1 MSEKIRSAFLRKYAN
16 SSNIIKRKAFLLMV
30 MNLVIFFVVILVPP
44 VAGII
49 RGEASRVLTIAIPMI
64 IGTITSLIL
73 LRAGQYNWAANI
85 TSFAAAVTIVFGV
98 LVQHRGTPGIGFSSM
113 IYVCQAVLIF
123 SALFC
128 LRRWTS
134 VVALFF
140 LGFHIAFYFL
150 NVNQGL
156 IPLPVLKTGLIDS
169 TLGLIF
175 TYALAMLI
183 ITTNRDSIK
192 DIESELE
199 KNRTQYLELQ
209 SLHRSITDSSISLAS
224 MAEEMSATA
233 TRFSES
239 AQSQAA
245 SVEQITSSV
254 EEVSASM
261 DIVVD
266 NVSGQFESLGVLIDK
281 IGELSKSIERMREL
295 IGASHSISETTARE
309 TRSGEAI
316 LDTMNETMGAIID
329 SSKQMTTVVD
339 VINQI
344 SDQISLLSLNAAIEA
359 ARAGDAGRGFA
370 VVADEISKL
379 AVQTGDS
386 IKEIAKLI
394 QKTEDEVSRGMGN
407 VKQTVDLMRSTIK
420 NVNSIIDAIAKL
432 NEEMKSQLD
441 INKLV
446 NNQAVTTRNKS
457 EEIKISIAEE
467 KIAINEIVQS
477 ISHINELN
485 QSFAAG
491 AMELAGTSEEIA
503 SVAESLK
510 NKIGA

>member
-1 MSEKIRSAFLRKYAN
+1 MARKISERFLRKYAN
-16 SSNIIKRKAFLLMV
+16 SSNIIKRKAALLFI
-30 MNLVIFFVVILVPP
+30 MNTVIFFVVLFVPP
-44 VAGII
+44 VTGAI
-49 RGEASRVLTIAIPMI
+49 RGQMGRVVIIAIPMLA
-64 IGTITSLIL
+64 GSLISLVL
-73 LRAGQYNWAANI
+73 LYAGNYNWAANI
-85 TSFAAAVTIVFGV
+85 TSFAGAVTIAFGV
-98 LVQHRGTPGIGFSSM
+98 FLQHKGTPGIGFSSM
-113 IYVCQAVLIF
+113 VYISQAVLIF

-128 LRRWTS
+128 LRRWTTI
-134 VVALFF
+134 VALFF
-140 LGFHIAFYFL
+140 LGFHIFFYVL
-150 NVNQGL
+150 NLSEGIV
-156 IPLPVLKTGLIDS
+156 PLPVLKTGLIDS

-183 ITTNRDSIK
+183 ITTNREAIK
-192 DIESELE
+192 DVEAELE
-199 KNRTQYLELQ
+199 KNRSQYQELQ
-209 SLHRSITDSSISLAS
+209 NLHRSISDNSISLAT

-261 DIVVD
+261 DIVVE

-281 IGELSKSIERMREL
+281 IGELSKSIERLREL
-295 IGASHSISETTARE
+295 IGATFSISETATRE
-309 TRSGEAI
+309 TRSSEAI

-379 AVQTGDS
+379 AIQTGDS

-394 QKTEDEVSRGMGN
+394 QKTEAEVNRGMGN

-420 NVNSIIDAIAKL
+420 NVNSIIEAISKL

-446 NNQAVTTRNKS
+446 NDQAITVRNKS
-457 EEIKISIAEE
+457 EEIKISTAEE
-467 KIAINEIVQS
+467 KIAIGEIVQS

-510 NKIGA
+510 NKIGG

>member
-1 MSEKIRSAFLRKYAN
+1 MALNITQKFLKKYDA
-16 SSNIIKRKAFLLMV
+16 SSNIIKRKAFLLFV
-30 MNLVIFFVVILVPP
+30 MNSVVFFVVLFVPP

-49 RGEASRVLTIAIPMI
+49 RGEAGRVIVIASPMI
-64 IGTITSLIL
+64 VGTLASLLL
-73 LRAGQYNWAANI
+73 LRAGWYNVAANI
-85 TSFAAAVTIVFGV
+85 TSFAAAITIAFGV
-98 LVQHRGTPGIGFSSM
+98 YIQYRGTPGIGFSSM
-113 IYVCQAVLIF
+113 LYLSQAVLIF
-123 SALFC
+123 AALFC
-128 LRRWTS
+128 KRRWATA
-134 VVALFF
+134 VAVFF
-140 LGFHIAFYFL
+140 LAFHIFFYATNL
-150 NVNQGL
+150 NAGI

-183 ITTNRDSIK
+183 ITTNRDAIR
-192 DIESELE
+192 DVETELE
-199 KNRTQYLELQ
+199 KNQNQYRQLQ
-209 SLHRSITDSSISLAS
+209 SLHHSITDSSISLAS

-245 SVEQITSSV
+245 SVEEITSSV

-261 DIVVD
+261 DIVVE
-266 NVSGQFESLGVLIDK
+266 NVSGQFESLGVLIEK
-281 IGELSKSIERMREL
+281 ISELSKSIERLREL
-295 IGASHSISETTARE
+295 VGMTYGVSETTARE

-379 AVQTGDS
+379 AIQTGDS

-394 QKTEDEVSRGMGN
+394 SKTEGEVSRGMGN

-420 NVNSIIDAIAKL
+420 YVNSIIEGISKL
-432 NEEMKSQLD
+432 NEEMKSQLE
-441 INKLV
+441 INRLV
-446 NNQAVTTRNKS
+446 NDQAVTVRNKS
-457 EEIKISIAEE
+457 EEIKISTAEE
-467 KIAINEIVQS
+467 KIAIGEIVQS

-510 NKIGA
+510 NKIGG